1 MSIDHLKKVTA
12 ELDPSSAVL
21 YFILNFMEALVHKIK
36 TAGTYVGGGI
46 IKVDSFLNHQIDS
59 ELMTGIGDAFAD
71 FFADQNPSM
80 ILTAESSGIPPALM
94 TGAKMGLPVVYA
106 RKKEPLTMSKKVYYA
121 EAPSRTKGG
130 SVPLIVSPDYLP
142 ADARVLLID
151 DFLATGLTAV
161 AMIDIVRQSG
171 AKLVGVGCVVEKTF
185 EDGRDQIA
193 KLFDGPIH
201 SLAKISLNDDDSIDV
216 TS

>member
-1 MSIDHLKKVTA
+1 MK
-12 ELDPSSAVL
+12 
-21 YFILNFMEALVHKIK
+21 ALVEKIN

-59 ELMTGIGDAFAD
+59 ELMAGIGAEFAD
-71 FFADQNPSM
+71 YFAPQEPTM
-80 ILTAESSGIPPALM
+80 ILTAESSGIPPALI
-94 TGAKMGLPVVYA
+94 TGIRLGLPVVYA

-130 SVPLIVSPDYLP
+130 MTPLIVSPDYLP

-161 AMIDIVRQSG
+161 AMIDIVRQAN

-185 EDGRDQIA
+185 EPGRTEIE
-193 KLFDGPIH
+193 KVFDGPIH
-201 SLAKISLNDDDSIDV
+201 SLAKISLLENDEIRV

>member
-1 MSIDHLKKVTA
+1 
-12 ELDPSSAVL
+12 
-21 YFILNFMEALVHKIK
+21 MEALVQKIK
-36 TAGTYVGGGI
+36 SAGTYVGGGI
-46 IKVDSFLNHQIDS
+46 VKVDSFLNHQIDS
-59 ELMTGIGDAFAD
+59 ELMLGIGSAFAE
-71 FFADQNPSM
+71 FFAATEPTV

-94 TGAKMGLPVVYA
+94 TGVKMGLPVVYA

-130 SVPLIVSPDYLP
+130 NVPLIVSPDYLP
-142 ADARVLLID
+142 SDARVLLID

-193 KLFDGPIH
+193 QVFDGPIH
-201 SLAKISLNDDDSIDV
+201 SLAKISLHEDDSITV